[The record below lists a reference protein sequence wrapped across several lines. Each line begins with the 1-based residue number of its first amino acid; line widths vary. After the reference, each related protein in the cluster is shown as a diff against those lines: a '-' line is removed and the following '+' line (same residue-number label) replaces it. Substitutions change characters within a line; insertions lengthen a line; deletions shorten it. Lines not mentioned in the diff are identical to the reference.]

1 MASTTSRA
9 PARDQTINI
18 RTSREKRDL
27 IDRAEKVQG
36 KTRTEFILDVAY
48 REATDVVLD
57 QTDFYLDDETYDRF
71 VELLDNPPPPTDA
84 LRRLLTTKAPWE

>member
-27 IDRAEKVQG
+27 IDRAAKVQG
-36 KTRTEFILDVAY
+36 KTRSEFMLDVAY
-48 REATDVVLD
+48 REAVDVVLD
-57 QTDFYLDDETYDRF
+57 QTVIYLNDEDYDRF
-71 VELLDNPPPPTDA
+71 VEMLDNPPPPSQG
-84 LRRLLTTKAPWE
+84 LRRLLTTKPPWE